1 MRSSVESGNAEEWS
15 EAQKERFK
23 SERETLNKRMD
34 AFNRMMDEFETDKKR
49 LKTSLEEEQDPELN
63 PEFPRMVEKRII
75 RITNK
80 QGELS
85 KRRNELTKRMKELDV
100 EEQQLN
106 ALLGHERYP
115 EWLDLKR
122 KRDEAVEVVAGLEA
136 EMKRLME
143 SIIIDTARK

>member
-15 EAQKERFK
+15 EAQKARFK
-23 SERETLNKRMD
+23 SERETLIKRMD
-34 AFNRMMDEFETDKKR
+34 AFNRMMDEFETDKKQ
-49 LKTSLEEEQDPELN
+49 LKVSLEQEKDPELDVD
-63 PEFPRMVEKRII
+63 FPRMVEKGIV

-85 KRRNELTKRMKELDV
+85 KRRNELTKRMKELDA

-106 ALLGHERYP
+106 ALLGHEKYP
-115 EWLDLKR
+115 EWLELRR
-122 KRDEAVEVVAGLEA
+122 KRDEAVEVAARLEA

>member
-1 MRSSVESGNAEEWS
+1 MRSSVESGNAKEWS
-15 EAQKERFK
+15 EAQKARFK
-23 SERETLNKRMD
+23 SERETLIKRMN

-85 KRRNELTKRMKELDV
+85 KRRNELTKRMKELDA

>member
-1 MRSSVESGNAEEWS
+1 
-15 EAQKERFK
+15 
-23 SERETLNKRMD
+23 MD
-34 AFNRMMDEFETDKKR
+34 AFNRMMDEFETDKKQ
-49 LKTSLEEEQDPELN
+49 LKTSLEQEKDPELDVD
-63 PEFPRMVEKRII
+63 FPRMVERGIR

-80 QGELS
+80 QGELI
-85 KRRNELTKRMKELDV
+85 KRRNELAKRMKELDA

-115 EWLDLKR
+115 EWLELRR
-122 KRDEAVEVVAGLEA
+122 KRDEAVEVVARLEA